1 MINREEA
8 YILIKKYLKGEDN
21 VRYSLAAE
29 AILRELAKRL
39 ERDENLWGLTGLL
52 HNLDYEYTAGEPEKR
67 GVLSSQLLDGLLPE
81 MGVNAIKANNYTQ
94 TDYIPTTSLDKSLI
108 AVDATIGLII
118 TITKSMPSKKLAEV
132 DFKTLIEKFNDPNF
146 AARYNRSRIVMCT
159 HIGMELKVFLALS
172 LKTLQNISDKIG
184 L

>member
-8 YILIKKYLKGEDN
+8 YILIKKYLKEEDSI
-21 VRYSLAAE
+21 RYSLAVE

-52 HNLDYEYTAGEPEKR
+52 HNIDYEYTAGEPEKR
-67 GVLSSQLLDGLLPE
+67 GVLSSQILDGLLPE
-81 MGVNAIKANNYTQ
+81 MWVNAIKANNYTQ

-108 AVDATIGLII
+108 AVDAAVGFII
-118 TITKSMPSKKLAEV
+118 AVAKSMPSKKIAEV
-132 DFKTLIEKFNDPNF
+132 NFNTLIEKFNDPNF
-146 AARYNRSRIVMCT
+146 ASRYKRSRIAMST
-159 HIGMELKVFLALS
+159 HTGMDLKIFLALS
-172 LKTLQNISDKIG
+172 LKILQNVSDKIG